1 LVSTKRNPVK
11 KKGTNALQEPMTI
24 PTMSV
29 ELIEERCPHYKAY
42 LGKPL
47 KTTSKIF
54 EKSIFEAGI
63 DDSYFYEGEEVTI
76 NYIC

>member
-1 LVSTKRNPVK
+1 
-11 KKGTNALQEPMTI
+11 
-24 PTMSV
+24 MSV